1 MFLDYVSMCQ
11 HTNTEPLFSHAVF
24 GKLVKRAFPG
34 IKTNRKGPR
43 GQSKQH
49 YTLLC
54 RAKPT
59 QKQCDPVPSSV
70 PAPAP
75 STIPTIK
82 KETIPQPSTC
92 QQQQPSQMRGMP
104 NYSSSVRSLVECN
117 FDEEFFHSTNN
128 IHHECPDHTTM
139 QRDTRSLTCPIECLT
154 NFISP
159 PALYE
164 NNLLYDLQE
173 CGFTSS
179 HDSISSFYSSL
190 DSLPQADL
198 LPSEEFHARPSTVGH
213 SYPSVGQLPKNPTIY
228 EDNSTSLQCV
238 SRHSDYY
245 SNTFCYRCPSS
256 ERSSFDEQLALG
268 DLPLL
273 DQSPGIPAYAPHPP
287 CSSNW
292 IGKCFLSHD

>member
-11 HTNTEPLFSHAVF
+11 QTNTQPLFSHAVF

-59 QKQCDPVPSSV
+59 QKQCKHEHPVPSSV

-75 STIPTIK
+75 ATTPTIK
-82 KETIPQPSTC
+82 KETIPQTSSC

-104 NYSSSVRSLVECN
+104 NYSSSVECN
-117 FDEEFFHSTNN
+117 FNEEFFHSTNT
-128 IHHECPDHTTM
+128 IHHECPDHATM
-139 QRDTRSLTCPIECLT
+139 QRDTKPLTSSIECLT

-164 NNLLYDLQE
+164 NNLLHDLEE

-198 LPSEEFHARPSTVGH
+198 LPREDFHARPSTSGH
-213 SYPSVGQLPKNPTIY
+213 SYLTLGHLPQNPTIY
-228 EDNSTSLQCV
+228 GDNSTSLQCAL
-238 SRHSDYY
+238 RHSDYY
-245 SNTFCYRCPSS
+245 SNTFCYRHPSS
-256 ERSSFDEQLALG
+256 FSSDEQLALG

-273 DQSPGIPAYAPHPP
+273 DQSPGVPAYAPHPP

-292 IGKCFLSHD
+292 IGERFLSHN